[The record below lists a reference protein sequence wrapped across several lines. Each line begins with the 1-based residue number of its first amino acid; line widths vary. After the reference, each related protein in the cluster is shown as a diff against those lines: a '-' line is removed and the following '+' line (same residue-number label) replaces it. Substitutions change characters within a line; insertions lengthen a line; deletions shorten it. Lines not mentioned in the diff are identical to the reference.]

1 MNACSKYGVFVLS
14 LEHEAKF
21 SDMDKVQKQRGSIV
35 LHKETRNDADYI
47 RVEYANSQ
55 TVAQL
60 LAQDTDMEMAGN
72 GSAYIASASFSLPD
86 FYDRYSP
93 HVFYVSIQV
102 IL

>member
-1 MNACSKYGVFVLS
+1 
-14 LEHEAKF
+14 
-21 SDMDKVQKQRGSIV
+21 MDKVQKQRGSIV

>member
-1 MNACSKYGVFVLS
+1 MNVCSKCGVFVLS

-35 LHKETRNDADYI
+35 LHKETRDGADYI
-47 RVEYANSQ
+47 RIEYANSQ
-55 TVAQL
+55 AVAQL
-60 LAQDTDMEMAGN
+60 LAQDTGIEMAGN
-72 GSAYIASASFSLPD
+72 GSAYIASAAFSLPD